1 MTDDDP
7 DWDGSI
13 QHDSDADPDML
24 GVNNVEK
31 SSADHHVL
39 GICFL
44 LKQII
49 YVGIIIATIIIIHR
63 SY

>member
-31 SSADHHVL
+31 SSADPHVL

-44 LKQII
+44 LKQVI
-49 YVGIIIATIIIIHR
+49 
-63 SY
+63 